1 MDLTFG
7 PEYDTFR
14 SEVVTFL
21 ANNADKA
28 PQGNDLRGQAAKDWQ
43 KLLIENGYT
52 CRTIPKEFGGY
63 GAEPDIIKSR
73 IIAEEFS
80 KVRVNP
86 GLGGQGI
93 SMLVPTLLEMGTQ
106 EQKEQFIRPT
116 IMGEMLWCQG
126 YSEPGAGSD
135 LAALSTAAVLDG
147 DEWVI
152 NGQKIWT
159 STAHIADWIFCLVRS
174 EPDAPKHKGIS
185 FLLFDM
191 KSPGI
196 EVRPLVDMTGHA
208 NFNETFFTDVRVPK
222 HQIVGERGQGWQV
235 ANAILGHERETLAPA
250 NTSQTRV
257 NALIDLMKSE
267 TADGARLIDNPVYR
281 DRLMK
286 IQSKVMAMR
295 FNELRVLSA
304 RLNPGQDPGLSRMI
318 TKLEGT
324 ELRHDLEGLAI
335 DVMGEIGLAY
345 EDNPYLRGSGSWQRE
360 YMYYL
365 GLIIGGGT
373 SQIQKNII
381 SERGL
386 GMPRE
391 PKFEKAS

>member
-116 IMGEMLWCQG
+116 IMGEMLWC
-126 YSEPGAGSD
+126 
-135 LAALSTAAVLDG
+135 
-147 DEWVI
+147 
-152 NGQKIWT
+152 
-159 STAHIADWIFCLVRS
+159 
-174 EPDAPKHKGIS
+174 
-185 FLLFDM
+185 
-191 KSPGI
+191 
-196 EVRPLVDMTGHA
+196 
-208 NFNETFFTDVRVPK
+208 
-222 HQIVGERGQGWQV
+222 
-235 ANAILGHERETLAPA
+235 
-250 NTSQTRV
+250 
-257 NALIDLMKSE
+257 
-267 TADGARLIDNPVYR
+267 
-281 DRLMK
+281 
-286 IQSKVMAMR
+286 
-295 FNELRVLSA
+295 
-304 RLNPGQDPGLSRMI
+304 
-318 TKLEGT
+318 
-324 ELRHDLEGLAI
+324 
-335 DVMGEIGLAY
+335 
-345 EDNPYLRGSGSWQRE
+345 
-360 YMYYL
+360 
-365 GLIIGGGT
+365 
-373 SQIQKNII
+373 
-381 SERGL
+381 
-386 GMPRE
+386 
-391 PKFEKAS
+391 